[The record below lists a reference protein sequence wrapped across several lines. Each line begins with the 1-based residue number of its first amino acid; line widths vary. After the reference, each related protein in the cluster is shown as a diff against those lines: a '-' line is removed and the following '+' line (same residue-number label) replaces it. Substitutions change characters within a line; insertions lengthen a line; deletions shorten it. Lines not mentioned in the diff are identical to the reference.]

1 MSKLASD
8 GQSPGAAAWDG
19 GGLTAFETAG
29 VGGVALLEFR
39 LLADDNDVEVCL
51 DDGVMSAGSE
61 GIPPS
66 VSLAE
71 AAVVAA
77 EQREAARAEG
87 FKCGEREGQSG
98 ARAALEAEMHAGVT
112 AGIERQ
118 RGQVVRALDEFRAA
132 REEYFGGVEAEVVK
146 LALAIAAR
154 VLHRETQVDPL
165 LLEGAVRVA
174 LEKMAE
180 RAGVVLRAAVEDVDA
195 WERVFHGMDVDD
207 RPKIRGDASLDRGEC
222 VLLTTMGTVELGVKA
237 QLDEI
242 EKGFFDLLSHR
253 PERVSARSGK

>member
-8 GQSPGAAAWDG
+8 GQASGAVARDG
-19 GGLTAFETAG
+19 GGLTAFEPAG

-39 LLADDNDVEVCL
+39 LLADDSDGEASL
-51 DDGVMSAGSE
+51 DEGVISQGSE
-61 GIPPS
+61 AALPHVP
-66 VSLAE
+66 LAE
-71 AAVVAA
+71 AAAMVA
-77 EQREAARAEG
+77 EEREAARMEG
-87 FKCGEREGQSG
+87 FKRGEREGQSA

-118 RGQVVRALDEFRAA
+118 RAQVVRAVEEFRAA

-180 RAGVVLRAAVEDVDA
+180 RTGVVLRAAPMDVEA
-195 WERVFHGMDVDD
+195 WERVFQGMDADD
-207 RPKIRGDASLDRGEC
+207 RPRIRGDASLDRGEC
-222 VLLTTMGTVELGVKA
+222 VLETKMGTVELGVKA
-237 QLDEI
+237 QLEEI

-253 PERVSARSGK
+253 PELVSR